1 MSKDQQLVK
10 IKRDTK
16 SLVMK
21 NLIVMAVLIII
32 ALTGVISWFTN
43 KTKATADGINV
54 TCEAPDGL
62 EIAVVRHGDKPPT
75 DKDFEND
82 GIVKL
87 TKENYP
93 FLKQL
98 SLEEIT
104 SDGKYFYKPK
114 ITQDSNGAS
123 VDTKSDEPW
132 INSENAY
139 TNFSA
144 NSSLSYLSVDVYM
157 RTQGSH
163 KIILSSSTSVTPQDK
178 DKLTGN
184 VEDIANKSDMGAFS
198 KNCIVGAVRVSTV
211 VDKGNECKCNIWI
224 PAPNIIYEETKD
236 GNGNIITRKV
246 RTDLKKTESEFG
258 TFVHKYWQVN
268 HSTSKRIGDEAIA
281 AAADKVITNDNGDY
295 SLGTNEELLNF
306 QDDKPDK
313 KGYYTGMV
321 TLNLWI
327 DGEDAEARQA
337 FVGGRFSA
345 DFKFALN

>member
-1 MSKDQQLVK
+1 MSKDQKLVK

-43 KTKATADGINV
+43 KTDATADGINV
-54 TCEAPDGL
+54 TCKAPDGL
-62 EIAVVRHGDKPPT
+62 EIAIVPHGSNEELKYQT
-75 DKDFEND
+75 
-82 GIVKL
+82 GTITL
-87 TKENYP
+87 TKDKYP

-98 SLEEIT
+98 SMEEIT
-104 SDGKYFYKPK
+104 SDGRYFYKPK
-114 ITQDSNGAS
+114 ITQDSSGAF
-123 VDTKSDEPW
+123 VDTTSDEPW
-132 INSENAY
+132 INAENAY
-139 TNFSA
+139 INNFSA

-157 RTQGSH
+157 RSEGLH

-178 DKLTGN
+178 DKLTD
-184 VEDIANKSDMGAFS
+184 VKDIANKSNMGAFS

-211 VDKGNECKCNIWI
+211 VGDECNLWI
-224 PAPNIIYEETKD
+224 PAPNIFYD
-236 GNGNIITRKV
+236 NGTV
-246 RTDLKKTESEFG
+246 RTGIKDNDSESFK
-258 TFVHKYWQVN
+258 HKYWQVN
-268 HSTSKRIGDEAIA
+268 HSTSKRIGDNTITA
-281 AAADKVITNDNGDY
+281 KKNVITNDKGDY
-295 SLGTNEELLNF
+295 SLGVNKELLTLS
-306 QDDKPDK
+306 QDGPD
-313 KGYYTGMV
+313 YYTGMV